1 VRGRD
6 SAGTQEIPEAEETG
20 TGTQEI
26 PEEEE
31 QGTGTQEIP
40 EAGEIGTTTAGD
52 TQRPTSPEPS
62 ATQEKRPGEHTS
74 GGRKKAK
81 AHKPQ
86 SHISLTPDDVELV
99 VTTVEER
106 LAEVWENVEKHRA
119 SIADQVQE
127 VKTVL
132 EQLRI
137 GAAQAPK
144 ETPMQAK
151 EGVPVPETV
160 QFAHRRAPISSS
172 CRR

>member
-1 VRGRD
+1 VHGRNRRKGHRK
-6 SAGTQEIPEAEETG
+6 SLRWKKQG

-40 EAGEIGTTTAGD
+40 EAGETGTTTVGD

-106 LAEVWENVEKHRA
+106 LAEYGRMQRSTGLQLSRPSARGQNCAGV
-119 SIADQVQE
+119 
-127 VKTVL
+127 VKDWGNTCTK
-132 EQLRI
+132 RNTHT
-137 GAAQAPK
+137 G
-144 ETPMQAK
+144 
-151 EGVPVPETV
+151 
-160 QFAHRRAPISSS
+160 
-172 CRR
+172 